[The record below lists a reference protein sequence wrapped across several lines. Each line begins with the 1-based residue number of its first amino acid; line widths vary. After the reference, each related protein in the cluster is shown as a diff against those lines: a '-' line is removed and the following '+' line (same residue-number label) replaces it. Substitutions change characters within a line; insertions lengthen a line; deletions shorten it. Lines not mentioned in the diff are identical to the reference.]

1 MRTIELLAP
10 ARDAECGM
18 AAIRCGADAVYV
30 GAPKFGAREDVGNP
44 VEDIA
49 ELVKFAHRYWAKVYV
64 TFNTILYDDEIPE
77 ALELI
82 GQLYEAGIDGLI
94 VQDMGLLE
102 CDLPPIKL
110 ISSTQMHN
118 TTPEKVA
125 FLSEVGFKRAIL
137 ARELSLEEIA
147 AIRAAT
153 SIELECFIHG
163 ALCVSYSGQCYLSQ
177 AMGGRSA
184 NRGAC
189 AQPCRKSYRLEDDR
203 GNVLTTDAHL
213 LSLRDLNL
221 SDHLKDL
228 VEAGIGSFKIEGR
241 LKDITYVTNVVTFYR
256 QRIDAVIKELGMKRA
271 SSGKSIADF
280 TPDIDKTFN
289 RGYTTYFVDG
299 RQGPVGAVDTPKMT
313 GEFLGCVKHATA
325 RGVMLDRPVQVT
337 PGDGVCWFESKG
349 KVSGA
354 TVNGGS
360 GAELILHEAGAVSAG
375 VEVYRNRNHAFL
387 NTLRKTRTVRRIDVA
402 IQFSADANGATLT
415 AIDEDGI
422 RAELRYE
429 GQLEAASKPEQAL
442 ETTSKQL
449 AKMGDSEFAC
459 NEVSVKMLPARFMP
473 VAVLNALRR
482 DLLVELS
489 NAREASRPRETSAP
503 ILNDIPYP
511 RHELTYLGNVLNK
524 KAEAFYRRH
533 GVDHIEPA
541 AEAGIDLSGKIVMIT
556 RHCIK
561 HQLNL
566 CPKFGGKAHNG
577 KLRLLDDDGKR
588 LDLHFDC
595 PRCQM
600 HVLMPE

>member
-1 MRTIELLAP
+1 
-10 ARDAECGM
+10 M

-30 GAPKFGAREDVGNP
+30 GAPRFGAREDVGNP

-49 ELVKFAHRYWAKVYV
+49 ELARFAHRYWAKVYV
-64 TFNTILYDDEIPE
+64 TFNTILYDDELPE
-77 ALELI
+77 ALALIDELH
-82 GQLYEAGIDGLI
+82 QAGIDGLI

-102 CDLPPIKL
+102 CDLPPLKL

-125 FLSEVGFKRAIL
+125 FLEKVGFKRAIL
-137 ARELSLEEIA
+137 ARELSLEEIR
-147 AIRAAT
+147 AIREAT

-221 SDHLKDL
+221 SEHLKDL

-256 QRIDAVIKELGMKRA
+256 QRLDALIKELGLKRA
-271 SSGKSIADF
+271 SSGASMPDF
-280 TPDIDKTFN
+280 EPDIDKTFN
-289 RGYTTYFVDG
+289 RGYTTYFVGG
-299 RQGPVGAVDTPKMT
+299 RQAPVGAVDTPKMT
-313 GEFLGCVKHATA
+313 GEFLGRVKHVTA
-325 RGVMLDRPVQVT
+325 RGVMLDRPAQVT

-349 KVSGA
+349 KVAGA
-354 TVNGGS
+354 TVNGGA
-360 GAELILHEAGAVSAG
+360 GAELILHEAGAIGAG

-387 NTLRKTRTVRRIDVA
+387 NTLRKSRTVRRIGIA
-402 IQFSADANGATLT
+402 IRFAADAQGA
-415 AIDEDGI
+415 AVSAVDEDGI
-422 RAELRYE
+422 RAQVRYE
-429 GQLEAASKPEQAL
+429 GPQDVASKPGQAV
-442 ETTSKQL
+442 ETARKQL
-449 AKMGDSEFAC
+449 AKTGDSEFVC
-459 NEVSVKMLPARFMP
+459 NDVAIDMEPARFMP

-482 DLLVELS
+482 DVLAELS
-489 NAREASRPRETSAP
+489 AERERNRPREVSAP
-503 ILNDIPYP
+503 VLNDEPYP
-511 RHELTYLGNVLNK
+511 RQELTYLGNVLNK

-533 GVDHIEPA
+533 GVTQIEPA
-541 AEAGIDLSGKIVMIT
+541 AEAGIDLSGKVVMIT

-561 HQLNL
+561 HQLDL

-600 HVLMPE
+600 HVVMPDA